1 MWFFLSLTLDE
12 WLFAIGGLIFILMS
26 NLLVKALAPKS
37 SGALGFI
44 TTILTAVPLTVIHLT
59 QKIVATFAPATVG
72 PQRRVAAGLHDAARL
87 TDDTADVIRTQG
99 AIIAGLAG
107 AISGTATSAEVA
119 GAISGLTKRVGNAE
133 AQAKGIGADV
143 LPRLKHLEKQI
154 SSDVL
159 PKIRSL
165 DKEINKDIAREKA
178 RARGVEKGLAGDIG
192 KLWDWTRTH
201 PWTVVTDAFVGAV
214 AVAISRLGLD
224 WIKCNS
230 ARNFFNRRGCNAWN
244 DLDSLL
250 AAALAVAASM
260 SLVELAKA
268 EQEVIGDLTTV
279 VKDFWQV

>member
-1 MWFFLSLTLDE
+1 MFWFLSLTLDE
-12 WLFAIGGLIFILMS
+12 WIFAIGGLIFILLGK
-26 NLLVKALAPKS
+26 LLVQALAPKQ
-37 SGALGFI
+37 SGAIGFL
-44 TTILTAVPLTVIHLT
+44 TTILTAVPRTLILFT
-59 QKIVATFAPATVG
+59 QKIVATFAPVTLK
-72 PQRRVAAGLHDAARL
+72 PQARIAAGLHAVAQL
-87 TDDTADVIRTQG
+87 VDDTAVVIKQQS
-99 AIIAGLAG
+99 AIIATLAQ
-107 AISGTATSAEVA
+107 AIAGTVTASDLRGIEA
-119 GAISGLTKRVGNAE
+119 GLTKRVGNAE